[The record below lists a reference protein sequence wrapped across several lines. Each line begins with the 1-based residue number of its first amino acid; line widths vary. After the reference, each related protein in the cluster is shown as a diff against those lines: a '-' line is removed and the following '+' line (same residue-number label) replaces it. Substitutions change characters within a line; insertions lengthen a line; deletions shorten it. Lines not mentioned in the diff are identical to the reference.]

1 MKKDFQI
8 KQAVILAG
16 GLGSRLRKITKEK
29 PKPLVKVLNK
39 SFIEYLFFNLSRH
52 GFNKL
57 LILCSYKS
65 ILFFKKY
72 HKKKYYNLEI
82 LCINENSPMGTG
94 GALINAKKFLDKF
107 FLLCNGDTYFD
118 INLNDLTSN
127 FDKKKMLLLLA
138 VTTPNYKNRF
148 TKLNINKKN
157 GLVRKVN
164 LKTFPQIGYVNA
176 GYYICSKKILSFI
189 KKECSLEKN
198 IFPLLINHNKLY
210 ARIYE
215 NSFKKFLDIGVP
227 KDFYKA
233 KNFINR
239 NLFKPAI
246 FLDRDGVINKDLGYV
261 IKKKDIIWKKD
272 IFKFVKYYNDKGYYV
287 FVATNQSGI
296 GRGFYS
302 EKKLL
307 ELHDWMNNKFR
318 SKGAHI
324 DKFYY
329 APYFKD
335 SINLKY
341 RKGSKLRKPN
351 KGMIDLA
358 LKEWNINLK
367 KSKFFG
373 DREVDR
379 IVAKNSNLNFELV
392 KFYRNFK
399 Y

>member
-1 MKKDFQI
+1 MQKDFQI

-16 GLGSRLRKITKEK
+16 GLGSRLRKITKDK
-29 PKPLVKVLNK
+29 PKGLVKVFNK
-39 SFIEYLFFNLSRH
+39 PFIEHLFFNLSRH
-52 GFNKL
+52 GFDKL

-65 ILFFKKY
+65 LLFFKKY

-82 LCINENSPMGTG
+82 LCINESSPKGTG
-94 GALINAKKFLDKF
+94 GALKNAKKFLDRF

-118 INLNDLTSN
+118 INLNDLSSN

-138 VTTPNYKNRF
+138 ATSSERKNRF
-148 TKLNINKKN
+148 TNLNINKKS
-157 GLVRKVN
+157 GLVKNIN
-164 LKTFPQIGYVNA
+164 LRTSSQIGYVNA

-198 IFPLLINHNKLY
+198 VFPLLIKLNKLY
-210 ARIYE
+210 ARIYT

-233 KNFINR
+233 KNFINKI
-239 NLFKPAI
+239 LFKPAI

-261 IKKKDIIWKKD
+261 IKKKDIIWKRD
-272 IFKFVKYYNDKGYYV
+272 IFKFIKYYNDKGYYV
-287 FVATNQSGI
+287 FVITNQSGI

-302 EKKLL
+302 EEELL
-307 ELHDWMNNKFR
+307 DLHHWMNSKLR
-318 SKGAHI
+318 SKGAHV

-341 RKGSKLRKPN
+341 RKGYKFRKPN

-358 LKEWNINLK
+358 LKEWNVNLK

-373 DREVDR
+373 DSEIDR
-379 IVAKNSNLNFELV
+379 IVAQSSNLNFEFV
-392 KFYRNFK
+392 KFNKNFK